1 MLINDIETK
10 EKVYFKG
17 NIQDK
22 GAWSCTW
29 SSFLCMKS
37 IRSESK
43 PRKENPRK
51 SPSEPPTDPIIPTES

>member
-17 NIQDK
+17 NIQYE
-22 GAWSCTW
+22 GAWFGTW
-29 SSFLCMKS
+29 SSFLCTKS
-37 IRSESK
+37 IRSESN

-51 SPSEPPTDPIIPTES
+51 SPREPPTDPIIPTES